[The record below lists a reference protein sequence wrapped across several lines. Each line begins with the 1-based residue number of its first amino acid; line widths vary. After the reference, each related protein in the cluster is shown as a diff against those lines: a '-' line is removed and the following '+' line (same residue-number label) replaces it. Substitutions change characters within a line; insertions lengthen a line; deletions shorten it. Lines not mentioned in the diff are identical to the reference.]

1 MNRIFDSARRTLGL
15 PRVKYRKREV
25 SFKIKAMG
33 LTGMQVTG
41 FQREDI
47 SNAVSDMVKIW
58 HKADSLKV
66 VLMISASKGIQI
78 KDQKGNPLFT
88 YKIHNVANCTVDY
101 TDPEIFL
108 FIAKQLD
115 NTIVCH
121 AFYCNDQFQAEAI
134 CLSMSNAFH
143 KAFEA
148 WLEHKKTPSSHVSES
163 NGHKDGAFLS
173 DDETNSQSDT
183 GRNDNKGAL
192 KYGAPAKRNA
202 ENGRRPST
210 LSEGSTFSFGSQ
222 ADEAFTTLLS
232 VAEEEDDDSRS
243 LSKPSLLQRNSY
255 DWGAAEKNEKVL
267 SLLDGEEIVWED
279 EMCHC

>member
-1 MNRIFDSARRTLGL
+1 MNRIFDGAFRTLGIN
-15 PRVKYRKREV
+15 RVRYKKRDV
-25 SFKIKAMG
+25 CFKIKAMG
-33 LTGMQVTG
+33 LTGIQVNG
-41 FQREDI
+41 IGKEDA
-47 SNAVSDMVKIW
+47 SNAVSEMVKIW

-66 VLMISASKGIQI
+66 VLTISASKGIQI
-78 KDQKGNPLFT
+78 KDQKGKPLFT

-183 GRNDNKGAL
+183 GRNDNKGAS
-192 KYGAPAKRNA
+192 KYGAPARRNS
-202 ENGRRPST
+202 ENSRRPST

-232 VAEEEDDDSRS
+232 VSEEEDDDSRS
-243 LSKPSLLQRNSY
+243 HSKPSLLQRNSY